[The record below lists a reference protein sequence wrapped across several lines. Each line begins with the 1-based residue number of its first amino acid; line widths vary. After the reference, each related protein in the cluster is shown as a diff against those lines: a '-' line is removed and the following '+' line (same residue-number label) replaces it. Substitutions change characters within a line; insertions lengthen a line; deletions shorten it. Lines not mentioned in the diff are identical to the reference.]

1 MQLEA
6 LASGVPVAAFPVTGP
21 KDVIAD
27 HPIGALNDDLR
38 TACLD
43 ALKISREACR
53 AFALNYSWE
62 NSARQF
68 IGHARKVA
76 TGKTGE
82 PQLAGTSQKL
92 PTADKSQDFE
102 GLQQKGQA

>member
-1 MQLEA
+1 M
-6 LASGVPVAAFPVTGP
+6 PVAAAVAAGYRR
-21 KDVIAD
+21 
-27 HPIGALNDDLR
+27 IGALNEDLR

-76 TGKTGE
+76 TGNTGE
-82 PQLAGTSQKL
+82 PQLAGITE
-92 PTADKSQDFE
+92 TAH
-102 GLQQKGQA
+102 G